1 MIAFAGAGADAASGV
16 GTNGGGSLM
25 GESPQAGWE
34 GESELG
40 FPLDDVPKDVPE
52 PSDQGVLRN
61 QRPLHSGVHAWH
73 KAKLVVTRKGFALI
87 QRARKMGMSA
97 GSL

>member
-1 MIAFAGAGADAASGV
+1 MTGTGDALSGV

-40 FPLDDVPKDVPE
+40 FPLDDVPKDVAE
-52 PSDQGVLRN
+52 PSGSGESFLQAQYLMTGV
-61 QRPLHSGVHAWH
+61 QVFLHSWSVCVFSLHIR
-73 KAKLVVTRKGFALI
+73 T
-87 QRARKMGMSA
+87 
-97 GSL
+97 GS